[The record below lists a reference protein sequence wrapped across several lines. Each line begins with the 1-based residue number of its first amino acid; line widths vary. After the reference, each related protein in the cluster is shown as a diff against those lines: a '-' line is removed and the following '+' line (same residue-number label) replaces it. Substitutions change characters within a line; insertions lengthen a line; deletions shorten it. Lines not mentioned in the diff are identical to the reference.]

1 MMKMMTFFQ
10 SSQGNQI
17 SPPVPPQYESEPSPI
32 GRKPSAVSET
42 ESDTISIASS
52 EDLSPRREGG
62 LSPCK
67 EEEKKK
73 KKKGIRKMLNVIN
86 KGIRRKSHSSP
97 SDEVPETEAKPEAPP
112 PTVEELY
119 SLLEQGRLEVAHHLL
134 RLERELVQNGSGI
147 NEEELI
153 RQQSKV
159 EALYTLLKIA
169 VLRVLHW
176 PKETE
181 PGLLLEALNIILEQE
196 QEDQRVAAEARE
208 PSALVNTRPRNWLK
222 LWQEGVR
229 DSVEIRMTRPHSMI
243 PDGNR
248 SEGKEASSEAA
259 QSFLHMGK
267 TMKEDLQFV
276 AEHLQPIYP
285 AEFNVFHTYAVC
297 YHNYFSAQISSMA
310 QFELNKEDTSLLL
323 LWVQNL
329 YPSEIIDNAKLSG
342 RLREIGLGSLLPPK
356 QIRRLEVNYLSD
368 ETARIQE
375 LMNEGLKME
384 VKKWSEDK
392 EPIYL
397 EGNYH
402 SELPIDIIQIISA
415 LQLKAENITID
426 LGKQIKPLLMTKF
439 SSFLKS
445 YQQAF
450 VDFLEKGKQQKYY
463 RAIIMANINNC
474 LAFRTHIEKASQ
486 ALKKEPSSFI
496 FHPLPEIEQSGFSI
510 LLQDLFLVL
519 KPLFKKLTQTRWAT
533 HEETVAEIIR
543 ITSEHLPEFKA
554 LRKRYQEDIMEAIH
568 LYLVKEYIIR
578 LSKKRL
584 VLRTVD
590 LQLTLARAILMDAT
604 NIQHF
609 CFENG
614 SPATWLEPA
623 LPTLAEIIRLQDTNA
638 IKLEVATFAS
648 RFPDFSKGH
657 LGAILTIKGNLS
669 HSEIRSI
676 KSILDVNTLVTDPS
690 KSLFSLIKDPS
701 RSLGKGYNS
710 LGMDQCWTKTL
721 LSLTLIP
728 PRLGAAC

>member
-496 FHPLPEIEQSGFSI
+496 FHPL
-510 LLQDLFLVL
+510 
-519 KPLFKKLTQTRWAT
+519 
-533 HEETVAEIIR
+533 
-543 ITSEHLPEFKA
+543 
-554 LRKRYQEDIMEAIH
+554 LR
-568 LYLVKEYIIR
+568 
-578 LSKKRL
+578 
-584 VLRTVD
+584 
-590 LQLTLARAILMDAT
+590 
-604 NIQHF
+604 
-609 CFENG
+609 
-614 SPATWLEPA
+614 
-623 LPTLAEIIRLQDTNA
+623 
-638 IKLEVATFAS
+638 
-648 RFPDFSKGH
+648 
-657 LGAILTIKGNLS
+657 
-669 HSEIRSI
+669 
-676 KSILDVNTLVTDPS
+676 
-690 KSLFSLIKDPS
+690 
-701 RSLGKGYNS
+701 
-710 LGMDQCWTKTL
+710 
-721 LSLTLIP
+721 
-728 PRLGAAC
+728 